1 MLSKTSSRNLF
12 IIPKHIKSNLI
23 KSSYISITKNV
34 LQSPNPTNKRYLA
47 QLAHFEGPRHITN
60 EPTKLFT
67 KNDTEDWENLKKEI
81 DFFINNP
88 QSIPLVINGENIINN
103 RETKKIINPSNH
115 QKSLGLY
122 AQATDEDVKLAIKSS
137 LEAKKIWSNMSFA
150 DRSSIFLKA
159 SELISTKYRYKM
171 LAATMLCQGKNV
183 FQGEI
188 DCIGELVDF
197 FRFNIKFAND
207 LYRSQPIESSKGVW
221 NRTEYRPLE
230 GFVYAITPFNFTAIA
245 GGLIGAPALMG
256 NTVVWKPSDSAILSN
271 YLLLEILHES
281 GLPKGVINFI
291 PGNPIKIS
299 DIILNDYNFSALH
312 FTGSTKVF
320 SSIWSKIAKN
330 VGLNKYK
337 DFPRIIGE
345 TGGKNFHLVD
355 KTANLEN
362 AVYNTIRGAFEYQG
376 QKCSATSRIYVS
388 ESIYKDFKDL
398 LINKTNSINPI
409 NCAEENLQGFMGP
422 VIHEASFDKVSN
434 AISTISKDPELK
446 LLSGGT
452 FDKSKGYFIKPTIVE
467 TSNIDHS
474 FMKTEFFGPLLTV
487 YVYKDSEIDNV
498 LEKIDNCT
506 GYGLTGSVFS
516 TDRLAI
522 RKYEEKLRYSAGNF
536 YINDKSTGAVVGQ
549 QSFGGSRLSG
559 TNDKAGS
566 AALITRFVS
575 TRSIKENFGEI
586 NDYLNPSNF

>member
-1 MLSKTSSRNLF
+1 MLSKSSKILRNSTNKF
-12 IIPKHIKSNLI
+12 IIKSVTTPKLLSSNI
-23 KSSYISITKNV
+23 ISRTTNTNTKRFY
-34 LQSPNPTNKRYLA
+34 SE
-47 QLAHFEGPRHITN
+47 LAHFEAPRHIKN
-60 EPTKLFT
+60 EYTKLFT
-67 KNDTEDWENLKKEI
+67 KDDVKDWELLKKEI
-81 DFFINNP
+81 DYFTTTP
-88 QSIPLVINGENIINN
+88 KTIPLVINGVKIKSN
-103 RETKKIINPSNH
+103 RSIKKIINPSNIK
-115 QKSLGLY
+115 QDIGSY
-122 AQATDEDVKLAIKSS
+122 CQATKEDVESAIKSS

-150 DRSSIFLKA
+150 DRSAIFLKA

-171 LAATMLCQGKNV
+171 LAATMLGQGKNV

-188 DCIGELVDF
+188 DCIGELIDF
-197 FRFNIKFAND
+197 FRFNVKYASD
-207 LYRSQPIESSKGVW
+207 LYKSQPPESSTGVW

-256 NTVVWKPSDSAILSN
+256 NTIVWKPSDSSILSN
-271 YLLLEILHES
+271 YLLLEILEES
-281 GLPKGVINFI
+281 GLPSGVINFI
-291 PGNPIKIS
+291 PGNPIEVS
-299 DIILNDYNFSALH
+299 DIILNNKDFSALH

-320 SSIWSKIAKN
+320 SSIWSKIANN
-330 VGLNKYK
+330 VGKGLYK

-355 KTANLEN
+355 NTANLEN
-362 AVYNTIRGAFEYQG
+362 SVFNTLRGAFEYQG
-376 QKCSATSRIYVS
+376 QKCSATSRLYIS
-388 ESIYKDFKDL
+388 ESIWPKFKDL
-398 LINKTNSINPI
+398 LIKNVDKINPT
-409 NCAEENLQGFMGP
+409 NCCNELQGFMGP
-422 VIHEASFDKVSN
+422 VIHENSFNKISN
-434 AISTISKDPELK
+434 AIKSISNDSELK
-446 LLSGGT
+446 LLSGGK
-452 FDKSKGYFIKPTIVE
+452 FDKSIGYFIKPTIVE

-487 YVYKDSEIDNV
+487 YVYKDSEIDNI
-498 LEKIDNCT
+498 LEKIDSST

-516 TDRLAI
+516 TSRINI

-575 TRSIKENFGEI
+575 VRSIKENFGEI
-586 NDYLNPSNF
+586 NSHLNPSNF